1 MDFENRKYPG
11 GKEERKDDRIGET
24 AFSYGEQR
32 KGEHTLE
39 DYYALPEER
48 RVELIDGV
56 FYDMASPTS
65 IHQIVIITVTRMI
78 GNYIKQKKGKCI
90 LFNSPMDVQLDC
102 DDHTMVQPDVLVVCD
117 REKILDFCIY
127 GAPDFLV
134 EVLSPSSGW
143 KDANLKLAKYRAAGV
158 REYWMVDIDR
168 RKVIVYEFEKSE
180 MPVIY
185 GMEEQVP
192 VGIFDGAC
200 RIDFVE
206 VYEKVGFLMES
217 NSTQD

>member
-1 MDFENRKYPG
+1 
-11 GKEERKDDRIGET
+11 
-24 AFSYGEQR
+24 
-32 KGEHTLE
+32 
-39 DYYALPEER
+39 
-48 RVELIDGV
+48 
-56 FYDMASPTS
+56 
-65 IHQIVIITVTRMI
+65 
-78 GNYIKQKKGKCI
+78 
-90 LFNSPMDVQLDC
+90 MDVQLDC
-102 DDHTMVQPDVLVVCD
+102 DAHTMVQPDVMVVCD
-117 REKILDFCIY
+117 REKILNRCIY
-127 GAPDFLV
+127 GAPDLIV